1 MNLTDQHVLDIV
13 NGLLD
18 RENVSAPT
26 RVHWLHAHRHNAG
39 LQEMRPLI
47 ERYLKIVD
55 PPRMCQVTHGH
66 WEGSMICGN
75 LMPCPKH
82 GGG

>member
-1 MNLTDQHVLDIV
+1 ML
-13 NGLLD
+13 
-18 RENVSAPT
+18 
-26 RVHWLHAHRHNAG
+26 NAG